1 MWGREGISFADPRQG
16 FIGDCWMIAAS
27 SVTAQNPDRIKEIFH
42 IESLN
47 SAGVYSLDLFIMGI
61 PVTVTIDDYLP
72 FWKDTN

>member
-1 MWGREGISFADPRQG
+1 
-16 FIGDCWMIAAS
+16 MIAAS

-47 SAGVYSLDLFIMGI
+47 SAGIYALDLFIMGI

-72 FWKDTN
+72 FWEGGN